1 MYYYRCIQFFGRGG
15 FFVSFQSF
23 DTSLESRPIRD
34 IAYEQLKHA
43 IITGQIPA
51 GSRIV
56 ETIYAEQLHISRT
69 PLREALRRL
78 ERDGLVE
85 YVLHRGVV
93 VRAFTIED
101 IDEIFTIRNAM
112 MMLILPSIVENVTD
126 ERIRELRDILLKM
139 DVEYER
145 TDADALAISNR
156 QFHGTMEHISTKIR
170 ILRVIDSQEE
180 YIKRFQATTIASV
193 VRRTNA
199 HQEHHEMVDLLEKR
213 DLEGLKVLFR
223 HHFEESKETC
233 LAAVRVN
240 KLIDIPND

>member
-1 MYYYRCIQFFGRGG
+1 MSYL
-15 FFVSFQSF
+15 SFE
-23 DTSLESRPIRD
+23 TSMESRPIRD

-56 ETIYAEQLHISRT
+56 ETVYADQLHISRT

-101 IDEIFTIRNAM
+101 IEEIFTIRNAM
-112 MMLILPSIVENVTD
+112 MMLILPSVIENVTD
-126 ERIRELRDILLKM
+126 EALQQLRDILKEM
-139 DVEYER
+139 DVAQ
-145 TDADALAISNR
+145 DKADAQALAVYNR
-156 QFHGTMEHISTKIR
+156 AFHGTIEHLSDKLR

-180 YIKRFQATTIASV
+180 YIKRFSAMTIASI
-193 VRRTNA
+193 VRRSNA
-199 HQEHHEMVDLLEKR
+199 HQEHHQMVTLLEKR
-213 DLEGLKVLFR
+213 DLEGLKTLM
-223 HHFEESKETC
+223 HHHLEESKETC
-233 LAAVRVN
+233 LRAVENR
-240 KLIDIPND
+240 KAE

>member
-1 MYYYRCIQFFGRGG
+1 M
-15 FFVSFQSF
+15 SFQSF
-23 DTSLESRPIRD
+23 DSSLESRPIRD

-56 ETIYAEQLHISRT
+56 ETVYAEQLHISRT

-112 MMLILPSIVENVTD
+112 MMLILPSIIANVT
-126 ERIRELRDILLKM
+126 EEKIQELQDILKQM

-145 TDADALAISNR
+145 ADADALAVSNR
-156 QFHGTMEHISTKIR
+156 LFHGTMERISDKIR
-170 ILRVIDSQEE
+170 ILRV
-180 YIKRFQATTIASV
+180 IKRFQATTIASV

-199 HQEHHEMVDLLEKR
+199 HQEHHDMVDLLEKR
-213 DLEGLKVLFR
+213 DLEGLKALFQ

-233 LAAVRVN
+233 LAAVRDK
-240 KLIDIPND
+240 KLIEVKE

>member
-1 MYYYRCIQFFGRGG
+1 MP
-15 FFVSFQSF
+15 FQSF
-23 DTSLESRPIRD
+23 DTGLESRPIRD

-56 ETIYAEQLHISRT
+56 ETIYADQLHISRT

-112 MMLILPSIVENVTD
+112 MMLILPSIVENTND
-126 ERIRELRDILLKM
+126 ERIAQLREILRQM
-139 DVEYER
+139 DAEYER
-145 TDADALAISNR
+145 ADAEALAISNR
-156 QFHGTMEHISTKIR
+156 QFHGTMEHFSDKIR

-213 DLEGLKVLFR
+213 DLEGLKKLFQ

-233 LAAVRVN
+233 LAAVKAN
-240 KLIDIPND
+240 KLIEISNT

>member
-1 MYYYRCIQFFGRGG
+1 M
-15 FFVSFQSF
+15 SFQSF

-93 VRAFTIED
+93 VRAFTMED

-126 ERIRELRDILLKM
+126 EKIRELRDILKQM
-139 DVEYER
+139 DEEYER
-145 TDADALAISNR
+145 ADADALAISNR
-156 QFHGTMEHISTKIR
+156 LFHGTMERISDKIR

-199 HQEHHEMVDLLEKR
+199 HQEHHDMVDLLEKR
-213 DLEGLKVLFR
+213 DLEGLKALFQ

-233 LAAVRVN
+233 LAAVRDK
-240 KLIDIPND
+240 KLIEVKE